1 MTQSASDTTH
11 EDATIHP
18 RKPLRLG
25 LRENLPQFLL
35 LAGTTFGVGLV
46 IGSERVVGPALAQS
60 RFHITSFLLTLTFI
74 VSFGVVKSALNLVAG
89 RLADRVGRKPLL
101 LLGWLAALPI
111 PFMIIFAPSWWWV
124 VLANVL
130 LGVNQGFAWT
140 ITVTSKIDLV
150 GARSRGFALGIN
162 EFSGYAGVAV
172 GGLVGGLLSSAY
184 GPNVAPFVF
193 MLVVTLV
200 FLGISRFLIHETLP
214 FTQIEHAQRTRAQA
228 EPGAAEAPAPSPS
241 TALLPSLGAI
251 FALTTWGDR
260 TLAAASQA
268 GLVEKFTDTLAWG
281 LFPLYF
287 ASRGLSLASI
297 GALVAVY
304 TGVWAAL
311 QIFTGYLTD
320 RIGRKWPIV
329 AGMWLAA
336 AGIALVGLSDG
347 LPGWISGALLM
358 GVGMALLY
366 PTLLATVSD
375 VAHPRWRGSALGVY
389 RLWRDSGYALG
400 ALLLGAIADAFGL
413 LAGFWFAAAI
423 MAVSGLLVA
432 VLMYETLPSRRVT
445 HPAWERDARFQ

>member
-1 MTQSASDTTH
+1 
-11 EDATIHP
+11 
-18 RKPLRLG
+18 
-25 LRENLPQFLL
+25 
-35 LAGTTFGVGLV
+35 
-46 IGSERVVGPALAQS
+46 
-60 RFHITSFLLTLTFI
+60 
-74 VSFGVVKSALNLVAG
+74 VVKSALNLVAG

-130 LGVNQGFAWT
+130 LGVNQGLAWT

-172 GGLVGGLLSSAY
+172 GGFVGGLLSSIY

-200 FLGISRFLIHETLP
+200 FFGISRFLIHETLP
-214 FTQIEHAQRTRAQA
+214 FTHLEQAQRTRAQA
-228 EPGAAEAPAPSPS
+228 EPRAAEAPAHDPA
-241 TALLPSLGAI
+241 TAPLPSLRAI

-336 AGIALVGLSDG
+336 AGITLVGLSDG
-347 LPGWISGALLM
+347 LPGWISGATLM

-400 ALLLGAIADAFGL
+400 ALVIGAIADAFGL

-423 MAVSGLLVA
+423 MTVSGLLVA
-432 VLMYETLPSRRVT
+432 ILMYETLPSRRMT

>member
-1 MTQSASDTTH
+1 MSGRGQTSTASSATAPG
-11 EDATIHP
+11 ERP
-18 RKPLRLG
+18 PLRLG

-35 LAGTTFGVGLV
+35 LATMTFGVGLV
-46 IGSERVVGPALAQS
+46 IGSERVVGPALAHS

-89 RLADRVGRKPLL
+89 RLADRVGRRPLL

-111 PFMIIFAPSWWWV
+111 PFMIIFAQSWWWV

-162 EFSGYAGVAV
+162 EFSGYAGVSV
-172 GGLVGGLLSSAY
+172 GGFVGGLLSGVY
-184 GPNVAPFVF
+184 GPNVAPFIF
-193 MLVVTLV
+193 MLIVTLV
-200 FLGISRFLIHETLP
+200 FLGVSRFLIHETLP
-214 FTQIEHAQRTRAQA
+214 YTRVEQALQMPAQA
-228 EPGAAEAPAPSPS
+228 GATPAP
-241 TALLPSLGAI
+241 LPSLRAI

-268 GLVEKFTDTLAWG
+268 GLIEKFADTLAWG

-304 TGVWAAL
+304 TGAWAAL

-320 RIGRKWPIV
+320 RIGRKWPIAV
-329 AGMWLAA
+329 GMWLAA
-336 AGIALVGLSDG
+336 AGIALVGLSGG
-347 LPGWISGALLM
+347 LPGWIGGSFLM

-400 ALLLGAIADAFGL
+400 ALLIGAIADAFGL
-413 LAGFWFAAAI
+413 LTGFWFAAAI
-423 MAVSGLLVA
+423 MAASGLVVA
-432 VLMYETLPSRRVT
+432 VLMYETLPSRRVVYA
-445 HPAWERDARFQ
+445 AWERDARLQ